1 MYTCFRTRK
10 LEKCYR
16 SPKEGEAQW
25 GRQVARRYIQ
35 RVDVLHA
42 IERVDDLRAFPS
54 FRFHRL
60 RGGRTC
66 QYAISLTDRVRLIF
80 TVKAQGRDVIRVEEV
95 SKHYGD

>member
-1 MYTCFRTRK
+1 VYIEFRTRRLK
-10 LEKCYR
+10 KCYR

-35 RVDVLHA
+35 RVDVLQA
-42 IERVDDLRAFPS
+42 IKRVDDLRAFPP

-60 RGGRTC
+60 KGGRTG

-80 TVKAQGRDVIRVEEV
+80 TVKAEGRDVIRIEEV

>member
-1 MYTCFRTRK
+1 VYIQFGRRK

-16 SPKEGEAQW
+16 SPKEGEARW

-35 RVDVLHA
+35 RVDVLHV
-42 IERVDDLRAFPS
+42 IERVDDLRAFPP

-60 RGGRTC
+60 KGGRTG

-80 TVKAQGRDVIRVEEV
+80 TVKAHGRGVIRVEEV